1 MAFLPG
7 FLQFLSMLLIT
18 AINYLVIMISTDV
31 LEIAKDFT
39 ALMVIS
45 SFDDI
50 FGSFEGRNEVA
61 KQILT
66 DPDYEKLFT
75 IETTTSYFA
84 DDT

>member
-45 SFDDI
+45 DFDDI
-50 FGSFEGRNEVA
+50 FGTFEGRNEIA
-61 KQILT
+61 KQILS

-75 IETTTSYFA
+75 IETTTSNNA